1 MNDEA
6 KLVLLGTWMALF
18 VVFAGRKFTQPIKV
32 PLLFTTNSNMEASKR
47 VLANLLQ
54 VSECF
59 ITNHMWSGLLV
70 VEG

>member
-32 PLLFTTNSNMEASKR
+32 HLLFTEDSYMV
-47 VLANLLQ
+47 VLLSQ
-54 VSECF
+54 IVS
-59 ITNHMWSGLLV
+59 
-70 VEG
+70 